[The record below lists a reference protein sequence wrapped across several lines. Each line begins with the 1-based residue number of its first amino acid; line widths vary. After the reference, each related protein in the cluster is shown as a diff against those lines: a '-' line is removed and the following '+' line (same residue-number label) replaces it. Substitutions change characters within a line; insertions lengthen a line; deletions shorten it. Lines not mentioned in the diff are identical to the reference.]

1 VFAAEEKEG
10 CKQEESYEDKGTKG
24 DADLGAG

>member
-10 CKQEESYEDKGTKG
+10 CKQEESYEDEGTKG
-24 DADLGAG
+24 DADLNAC